1 MTPLRR
7 HPSGR
12 SELRSEEE
20 GDDRVIVAELQ
31 EAIQDATD
39 RGQTYMQSFDN
50 AEFELERWC
59 DEWIPAALKALV
71 KHSSGNPVRAERS
84 Q

>member
-1 MTPLRR
+1 MTLVRR
-7 HPSGR
+7 SGNSHSR
-12 SELRSEEE
+12 DRIAKIVHLKRPNTRAAPYFKYIEL
-20 GDDRVIVAELQ
+20 
-31 EAIQDATD
+31 EANWAK
-39 RGQTYMQSFDN
+39 SDN